1 MGAKDFSE
9 KEGRTAA
16 KLGLMEQKAT
26 TVQGVGGLAVETS
39 LNEAVDRPRM
49 NVALSRNE
57 AVVAP
62 ALRRTRPRMTLDEGV
77 GGLAAETI
85 QNEAVD
91 RPRMNVNVNVKVA
104 LSKVA
109 LSRDRAV
116 SAPALVSTSAS
127 EKGADDLAGR
137 VPLPGDREASI
148 QSSYGASRG
157 SSRGD

>member
-9 KEGRTAA
+9 KEGRTVA

-57 AVVAP
+57 AVSA
-62 ALRRTRPRMTLDEGV
+62 R
-77 GGLAAETI
+77 
-85 QNEAVD
+85 AVD
-91 RPRMNVNVNVKVA
+91 RPRMNVV
-104 LSKVA
+104 LS
-109 LSRDRAV
+109 RAV
-116 SAPALVSTSAS
+116 SARVLVSTSAS